1 MLGVVWDLGS
11 LTRDGTHV
19 PCVGR
24 KILNP
29 WTTREVPLLL
39 FSSEF
44 LILAVLPGVKWYLVV
59 VLISISLTATGVGS

>member
-1 MLGVVWDLGS
+1 MQ
-11 LTRDGTHV
+11 
-19 PCVGR
+19 
-24 KILNP
+24 ILNH

-59 VLISISLTATGVGS
+59 ILISISLTATDVGS

>member
-1 MLGVVWDLGS
+1 MQ
-11 LTRDGTHV
+11 
-19 PCVGR
+19 
-24 KILNP
+24 ILNH

-59 VLISISLTATGVGS
+59 ILISISLTAADVGS